1 MYMPMTKA
9 KEIDYVCNLDN
20 PQVMSRLLTEH
31 KVCEKEIGRLRDVLQ
46 KLIEAGNAAIKGDY
60 SDWDFVV
67 PEAEALLTTT
77 GATWLGA
84 WVFHE
89 NNQSRNQ
96 KAVHA

>member
-67 PEAEALLTTT
+67 PEAEALL
-77 GATWLGA
+77 
-84 WVFHE
+84 
-89 NNQSRNQ
+89 NQSP
-96 KAVHA
+96 